1 MEDGVGSAKR
11 KLREQH
17 FIGFVDNGKEW
28 GLHSRMQKE
37 NGNIF
42 RFIIV
47 FGASKII
54 LSRMNRN

>member
-1 MEDGVGSAKR
+1 MGSAKR
-11 KLREQH
+11 KLRELH
-17 FIGFVDNGKEW
+17 FIGFVENGKEW
-28 GLHSRMQKE
+28 GLYSRKQKG

-54 LSRMNRN
+54 LSRMTRN